1 MLKTRELK
9 GRKQDI
15 FLKRGQESLGTVA
28 KRIYLEEEKVDPS
41 QQTIE
46 EEKVR
51 NKKRKFR
58 DLIIEPIKTLMG
70 HSNSINNLA
79 FSPKKE

>member
-1 MLKTRELK
+1 MLRTRELT

-15 FLKRGQESLGTVA
+15 FLKRGQESLGKIA
-28 KRIYLEEEKVDPS
+28 KRIYLEEEKV
-41 QQTIE
+41 
-46 EEKVR
+46 R
-51 NKKRKFR
+51 NNKGKFR
-58 DLIIEPIKTLMG
+58 GLIIESIKTLTG